1 MQPILVLYH
10 RLIDLYEYQV
20 ETASAVLLWRDRLE
34 DMASGGGTTLDSR
47 LFFGRNDNPNRPD
60 ALYQVARTFGDLILD
75 AEEGGR
81 NLRLLGN
88 GVIVHAY
95 SLWEDTFRA
104 AIAAE
109 CGLTKDDIE
118 SDVFQD
124 LNKYRQAILHVD
136 GRLDRQPKVL
146 TFFKMGEVVS
156 FTQDQIQHLFAGLI
170 SELNRIGETYYG
182 QDPGLSLDKHL
193 NRPVQS

>member
-1 MQPILVLYH
+1 MQPILALH
-10 RLIDLYEYQV
+10 NRLTDLYEYQV
-20 ETASAVLLWRDRLE
+20 ETALAIRFWGDRL
-34 DMASGGGTTLDSR
+34 MGMTSGVTTTLDSR
-47 LFFGRNDNPNRPD
+47 ASFGKDDPNKAD
-60 ALYQVARTFGDLILD
+60 ALYQVARTYRDLIHD
-75 AEEGGR
+75 SAEGGR

-109 CGLTKDDIE
+109 CDLAKDEIK

-136 GRLDRQPKVL
+136 GRLDRQPKLL

-156 FTQDQIQHLFAGLI
+156 FTQDEMHRLFAELI
-170 SELNRIGETYYG
+170 SELNRLGKTFYG
-182 QDPGLSLDKHL
+182 QDPGLSLDKLL
-193 NRPVQS
+193 NRPGRS

>member
-1 MQPILVLYH
+1 
-10 RLIDLYEYQV
+10 
-20 ETASAVLLWRDRLE
+20 
-34 DMASGGGTTLDSR
+34 MASGADTTLDSR
-47 LFFGRNDNPNRPD
+47 VFFGNDNPSRPD
-60 ALYQVARTFGDLILD
+60 ALYQVARTFRDLIDD
-75 AEEGGR
+75 ANEGGR

-88 GVIVHAY
+88 SVIVHAY

-109 CGLTKDDIE
+109 CGLAKDDIE

-146 TFFKMGEVVS
+146 TFFKMGKVVS

-170 SELNRIGETYYG
+170 SELNRIGKTYYG
-182 QDPGLSLDKHL
+182 QDPGLSLGKHL
-193 NRPVQS
+193 NRPGRS